1 MNQTQAKEWLPLI
14 KALAEGKTLQISSAR
29 SAQDYMD
36 GVYPKWEDING
47 APFAQNQFTSSIH
60 YRIKPEPKTLSYRV
74 GLFKNE
80 QEYFAMLCRDSDSEG
95 KYFVRWLTDR
105 IEYELPEGEA

>member
-1 MNQTQAKEWLPLI
+1 MSKLDQKKQ
-14 KALAEGKTLQISSAR
+14 
-29 SAQDYMD
+29 
-36 GVYPKWEDING
+36 
-47 APFAQNQFTSSIH
+47 
-60 YRIKPEPKTLSYRV
+60 SYRV

-80 QEYFAMLCRDSDSEG
+80 QEYFAMLCSDSDSQG